1 MPSFNKVIVMGN
13 LTRDPEVRQ
22 VGANAVKVCR
32 FALALNER
40 RRDRNGNMVDIPTF
54 VEVDAWEKL
63 AELCGQYLRKGRS
76 VLVEGR
82 LQMDSWEKDGQ
93 KHQKLNFTVTARMEK
108 TGKRSSLRTRRS
120 KLMSRRLSGAGMSGS
135 ETTRSARQKIAGAS
149 SAAQLPYFRMSAIL
163 NSTVPCLTWIRI
175 FAEAALS
182 RGTESSTE
190 RVPDPPLATS
200 IRMPQGTVSQ
210 RSRWW

>member
-1 MPSFNKVIVMGN
+1 MPSFNRVIVMGN
-13 LTRDPEVRQ
+13 LTRDPDVREV
-22 VGANAVKVCR
+22 GMNAVKVCR

-93 KHQKLNFTVTARMEK
+93 KHQKLKIRAMTVKFMPLPAPNQSRL
-108 TGKRSSLRTRRS
+108 TGEPIAQGGQAAGTPPA
-120 KLMSRRLSGAGMSGS
+120 MPPSGDIDGYD
-135 ETTRSARQKIAGAS
+135 EEQ
-149 SAAQLPYFRMSAIL
+149 PF
-163 NSTVPCLTWIRI
+163 
-175 FAEAALS
+175 
-182 RGTESSTE
+182 
-190 RVPDPPLATS
+190 
-200 IRMPQGTVSQ
+200 
-210 RSRWW
+210 

>member
-63 AELCGQYLRKGRS
+63 AELCGQYKELHPEDSGSTLEDVTIRTAKRVLPKGFTNDLGFS
-76 VLVEGR
+76 VGNKLICLVEAQGYR
-82 LQMDSWEKDGQ
+82 LKAMNLRTILYLAATFQGYLSEKRISVYEVGDGCIPKWEAYVVSTNGPGEGVYRLDSLGMDLLDG
-93 KHQKLNFTVTARMEK
+93 
-108 TGKRSSLRTRRS
+108 SSLKAMPASEDSLPMEYIKVCRTID
-120 KLMSRRLSGAGMSGS
+120 
-135 ETTRSARQKIAGAS
+135 E
-149 SAAQLPYFRMSAIL
+149 
-163 NSTVPCLTWIRI
+163 
-175 FAEAALS
+175 
-182 RGTESSTE
+182 
-190 RVPDPPLATS
+190 
-200 IRMPQGTVSQ
+200 
-210 RSRWW
+210 

>member
-40 RRDRNGNMVDIPTF
+40 RRDCNGNMVDIPTF

-82 LQMDSWEKDGQ
+82 LQMDSWERDGQ
-93 KHQKLNFTVTARMEK
+93 KHQKLKIRAMTVKFMPLPAPNQSRL
-108 TGKRSSLRTRRS
+108 TGEPIVPN
-120 KLMSRRLSGAGMSGS
+120 AN
-135 ETTRSARQKIAGAS
+135 
-149 SAAQLPYFRMSAIL
+149 AAQQPPVVPQAGDMDGYDDDGSLPY
-163 NSTVPCLTWIRI
+163 
-175 FAEAALS
+175 
-182 RGTESSTE
+182 
-190 RVPDPPLATS
+190 
-200 IRMPQGTVSQ
+200 
-210 RSRWW
+210 